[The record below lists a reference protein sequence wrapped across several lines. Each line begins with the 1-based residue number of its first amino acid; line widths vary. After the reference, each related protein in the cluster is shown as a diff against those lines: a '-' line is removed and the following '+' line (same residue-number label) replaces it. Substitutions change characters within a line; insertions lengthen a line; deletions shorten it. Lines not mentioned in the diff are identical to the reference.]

1 MIDIFIWDEEEI
13 LDTFIYNEEE
23 NETSLHEYELINP
36 LKNLKSTLVL
46 VTKKLSLVIS
56 WITELCC
63 DVYLNVE
70 VLMFI

>member
-56 WITELCC
+56 
-63 DVYLNVE
+63 
-70 VLMFI
+70 